1 MEEANNKVDRLQ
13 EEADAN
19 VTKANTTDEVNN
31 IKAQALQN
39 INAVQPEVVK
49 KQNAKNELNQYVE
62 KQKQVI
68 ESTPEATKEE
78 KDEAKNYLIMNQLQ
92 QPEQLITHIIIVR

>member
-62 KQKQVI
+62 KQNKSLKV
-68 ESTPEATKEE
+68 
-78 KDEAKNYLIMNQLQ
+78 LQ
-92 QPEQLITHIIIVR
+92 KLLKKKKMKLKIT

>member
-1 MEEANNKVDRLQ
+1 MPEIMEITLQIEPETAVKTNAIQAIATAAKDKNNLIDQTANATAEEMEEANNKVDRLQ

-49 KQNAKNELNQYVE
+49 SRMLK
-62 KQKQVI
+62 
-68 ESTPEATKEE
+68 
-78 KDEAKNYLIMNQLQ
+78 
-92 QPEQLITHIIIVR
+92 

>member
-31 IKAQALQN
+31 IKSS
-39 INAVQPEVVK
+39 
-49 KQNAKNELNQYVE
+49 
-62 KQKQVI
+62 
-68 ESTPEATKEE
+68 STSK
-78 KDEAKNYLIMNQLQ
+78 Y
-92 QPEQLITHIIIVR
+92 

>member
-1 MEEANNKVDRLQ
+1 MRLQKKWKKQTIKVDRLQ

-49 KQNAKNELNQYVE
+49 SRMLKM
-62 KQKQVI
+62 
-68 ESTPEATKEE
+68 S
-78 KDEAKNYLIMNQLQ
+78 
-92 QPEQLITHIIIVR
+92 